1 MTTNFLVQNYYNNK
15 LCLKHTSSIDSGENI
30 PYMTLLMKD
39 FQIKNV
45 YDRIMENLK
54 KVLKILGRNLK
65 TNVHSSKRNH

>member
-65 TNVHSSKRNH
+65 TNVRSSKRNH

>member
-1 MTTNFLVQNYYNNK
+1 MTINFLDQKYYNNK

-45 YDRIMENLK
+45 YDLIMENIK

-65 TNVHSSKRNH
+65 TNVRSSKRNH